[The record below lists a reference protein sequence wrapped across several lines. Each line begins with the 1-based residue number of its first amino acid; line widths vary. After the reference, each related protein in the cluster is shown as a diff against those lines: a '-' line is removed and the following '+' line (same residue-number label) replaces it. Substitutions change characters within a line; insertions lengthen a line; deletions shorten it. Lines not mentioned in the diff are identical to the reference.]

1 MPTFFCLCN
10 LQMSRSSIIR
20 PSYCSPYHHLAVH
33 LIYFLSKFE
42 VCQIL
47 GSFNT
52 LLVMSDTW
60 LKNTLLHFRFVKE
73 ILGEITMYLHT
84 ILRIILHTVVF
95 IIPVKLKL
103 TSMVLYN
110 FISVLLQAKWTQ
122 QGTIHYTYNVVVKV
136 NKVTVWACI
145 LWIVVRTID

>member
-1 MPTFFCLCN
+1 MILKCFAGGLDLKDTVVMPRDILCLATHKFEFSRQMPTFFCLCN

-73 ILGEITMYLHT
+73 ILGEITMY
-84 ILRIILHTVVF
+84 
-95 IIPVKLKL
+95 
-103 TSMVLYN
+103 
-110 FISVLLQAKWTQ
+110 
-122 QGTIHYTYNVVVKV
+122 
-136 NKVTVWACI
+136 
-145 LWIVVRTID
+145 